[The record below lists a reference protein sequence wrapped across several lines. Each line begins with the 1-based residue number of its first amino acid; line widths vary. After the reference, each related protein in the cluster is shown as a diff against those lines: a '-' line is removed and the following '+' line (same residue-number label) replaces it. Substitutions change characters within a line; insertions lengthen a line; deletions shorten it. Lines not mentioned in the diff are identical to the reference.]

1 MFKWLFRQ
9 EKDLNSILAPL
20 RKMKLELEER
30 LHKNAD
36 DIVEA
41 QKTITDKTKENGSI
55 GEALQTDLFKSI
67 K

>member
-1 MFKWLFRQ
+1 
-9 EKDLNSILAPL
+9 
-20 RKMKLELEER
+20 MKLELEER

-41 QKTITDKTKENGSI
+41 QKTITEKTKENGSI

>member
-9 EKDLNSILAPL
+9 DKDLNSILAPL
-20 RKMKLELEER
+20 RKMKIELEER
-30 LHKNAD
+30 LNKNAA

-41 QKTITDKTKENGSI
+41 QNTIIDKTKENGSI

>member
-1 MFKWLFRQ
+1 MFKWLFNRD
-9 EKDLNSILAPL
+9 KDLHSILAPL

-41 QKTITDKTKENGSI
+41 QKTITEKTKENGSI

>member
-1 MFKWLFRQ
+1 MFKWLFKRD
-9 EKDLNSILAPL
+9 KDLHSILAPL

-41 QKTITDKTKENGSI
+41 QKTITEKTKENGSI